1 MQNNK
6 LIIDNNLCLA
16 RKNQKIDFYKQCPF
30 HRKDASEYCGKHKTY
45 LQKKCIPININPSKF
60 INSKERER
68 KISENLKNSANN
80 KSISNSNNN
89 LNSINNN
96 LETITND
103 IIELPIKSKCRIIN
117 DGRNN
122 KLTKKKHMYTIKPYE
137 YHKISKSGLTL
148 IDYLYDK
155 NLKYSNAYLKKSY
168 KFYNLDFYSIKK
180 KRAYTKEDKE
190 QEITLIK
197 TKLQNLF
204 ETLLRSYIFVEK
216 IIFLQKTI
224 RNYLKDKKVRLHG
237 PAINNREL
245 CNNPTDFY
253 SFDDL
258 KEIENKFFF
267 SYKDSDGFI
276 YGFHIESFINL
287 ISNDTEPS
295 NPYNRILI
303 SKKHKDTAV
312 KIWQQL
318 TKNKDMPNYT
328 NTTLINGGGR
338 NLKNQVRNKCLTVLQ
353 KIDMFGYQTK
363 LDWILEL
370 PISRARQLF
379 RALRNYWNY
388 KAGLTEEVKNRIYP
402 DGNILQNVN
411 IRNIERNIN
420 RYIVINSI
428 LDFMD
433 LLVSSGVSDDD
444 KNQGSILILFALND
458 VNREVSRCNSWLV

>member
-16 RKNQKIDFYKQCPF
+16 RKNQKTDFYKQCPF
-30 HRKDASEYCGKHKTY
+30 HRKDGSEYCGKHKTY

-68 KISENLKNSANN
+68 KISENLKEKTKQKTNN
-80 KSISNSNNN
+80 KDKDKDN
-89 LNSINNN
+89 NSIKD
-96 LETITND
+96 L
-103 IIELPIKSKCRIIN
+103 IELPIKSKSIIKT
-117 DGRNN
+117 DSSNN
-122 KLTKKKHMYTIKPYE
+122 KLTKKKFLYTIKPYE

-168 KFYNLDFYSIKK
+168 KFYNLDLYSTKK

-190 QEITLIK
+190 KEITIIK
-197 TKLQNLF
+197 NSLQNLF

-224 RNYLKDKKVRLHG
+224 RNYLKDKKIRLHG

-258 KEIENKFFF
+258 KEIEDKFFF

-287 ISNDTEPS
+287 ISNDTEPT

-303 SKKHKDTAV
+303 TKKNKDIAV

-318 TKNKDMPNYT
+318 SKNKDMPNYT

-420 RYIVINSI
+420 RYIVISSI

-458 VNREVSRCNSWLV
+458 VNREVGRCNSWLV